1 MFESEKLINRI
12 MFNGASVPIATTS
25 GENNLFA
32 YLNKTLESID
42 DVNGVLTTSFT
53 ASSQP
58 FLKSVNLPALS
69 GMTGYNMFANCPNL
83 ITVNMPQITSLNGNT
98 FQSCTSLSSITLP
111 AVSYCGG
118 NVFGNCR
125 NLKEV
130 YLPELLTFSGSPFS
144 SCYNLQR
151 VYAPKLVNMIGG
163 NTFAWCS
170 SLEEI
175 DFPECTNSAADA
187 KAYNLFSNCISL
199 KRVNLPKLQVGSS
212 NTEGFGL
219 FYNCYSL
226 SYINLANYSKINDY
240 STFRECKSLETLIIG
255 TALSEVCVI
264 TTSTIFDTTPI
275 SKSSYLGYYGSI
287 YVPASLVDAYK
298 TATNWA
304 TYSDRITSIDNLPT
318 T

>member
-12 MFNGASVPIATTS
+12 MFNGASVPIATAS

-32 YLNKTLESID
+32 YLNKTIESID

-53 ASSQP
+53 ASNQP
-58 FLKSVNLPALS
+58 LLKSVNLPALS
-69 GMTGYNMFANCPNL
+69 GTTAYNMFANCPNL
-83 ITVNMPQITSLNGNT
+83 TTVSMPQITSLSEYT
-98 FQSCTSLSSITLP
+98 FKSCTSLSSITLP
-111 AVSYCGG
+111 AVSYCTNGT
-118 NVFGNCR
+118 FENCR

-130 YLPELLTFSGSPFS
+130 YLPELKTFRWTPFS

-151 VYAPKLVNMIGG
+151 VYAPKLVNMISFD
-163 NTFAWCS
+163 FAWCS

-175 DFPECTNSAADA
+175 DFPECTNSAAGA
-187 KAYNLFSNCISL
+187 RAYNLFSNCISL

-212 NTEGFGL
+212 NVEGFGL
-219 FYNCYSL
+219 FYRCTNL
-226 SYINLANYSKINDY
+226 SYINLANYSKITDY
-240 STFRECKSLETLIIG
+240 HTFEYCESLETLIIG

-264 TTSTIFDTTPI
+264 TTSTIFDTTPM

-304 TYSDRITSIDNLPT
+304 VYSDRITSIDNLPT